1 MRDGEKRPAPGVVRC
16 PVCGAYIGHYVERW
30 NGGAERWETWLAVG
44 GAVVRSA
51 HGVCANCGAEWHWS
65 ASSRRLERLIGL
77 VRGEVHAADTEQ
89 ETPQA
94 EVDEGKPAPPLVLV
108 FERRP
113 QPVPMPLVKVMVL
126 SRQDGREQIA
136 GALSLTP
143 LEWRALREA
152 LGSCESEVV
161 KLVVR

>member
-1 MRDGEKRPAPGVVRC
+1 MRDGGRRPAPGVVRC

-30 NGGAERWETWLAVG
+30 NDEAARWETWLAVG
-44 GAVVRSA
+44 GAIERSA

-65 ASSRRLERLIGL
+65 ASSRRLERLLGL
-77 VRGEVHAADTEQ
+77 VRGKVHAADTEQ
-89 ETPQA
+89 ETHQA
-94 EVDEGKPAPPLVLV
+94 EAGEGKPAPPLTLV

-126 SRQDGREQIA
+126 SQSEGREQIA
-136 GALSLTP
+136 GALSLTT

-152 LGSCESEVV
+152 LKGCEGEVV
-161 KLVVR
+161 RFVVR